1 MLNLVT
7 AVIVENAFSDSK
19 SEDLELAVRLERE
32 KEEEL
37 EDLTLGSHDI
47 GDVDMIY
54 VSVYNDMYFNY
65 VQAGIRLCDMY
76 FRSYYSRL
84 HKDKQVFTV
93 CY

>member
-37 EDLTLGSHDI
+37 EDLTLGSHDNYI
-47 GDVDMIY
+47 RCKYIY
-54 VSVYNDMYFNY
+54 VSYILYQCTMTYNY
-65 VQAGIRLCDMY
+65 
-76 FRSYYSRL
+76 
-84 HKDKQVFTV
+84 T
-93 CY
+93 